1 LHGLFQRRELHELV
15 TSNDYSAILGVE
27 LESVPDSDD
36 ATSKKAR
43 SDILLSLR
51 NLKLAALKK
60 YREQ

>member
-1 LHGLFQRRELHELV
+1 V